1 MKIHELP
8 SKYRKQIATQLRFDD
23 EAPSTVVECPAGD
36 GTLATP
42 KTEASHTGRFLV
54 SVTSYRR
61 RMLDEDNLS
70 EKYFCDLCRYA
81 GIIPDDS
88 PDRTQIKVSQIKVAS
103 KEEEKT
109 VVEVYYL

>member
-1 MKIHELP
+1 MKIHEFP
-8 SKYRKQIATQLRFDD
+8 SKYRKQIATQLRLDD
-23 EAPSTVVECPAGD
+23 EAPSAVVECSVGD

-81 GIIPDDS
+81 GIIPDDT

-103 KEEEKT
+103 KAEEKT

>member
-23 EAPSTVVECPAGD
+23 EASSAVMECSSWN

-42 KTEASHTGRFLV
+42 KVKASDTGRFLV
-54 SVTSYRR
+54 NVTSYRR
-61 RMLDEDNLS
+61 RLLDEDNLS

-81 GIIPDDS
+81 GIIPDDT
-88 PDRTQIKVSQIKVAS
+88 PDRTQIKVSQIKVTS